1 LKIGPDLKLYYTVG
15 DMGAGQFNN
24 TTRANNAQ
32 NIDILEG
39 KVLRLNTVPDN
50 EGEKDMWIPND
61 NPFYNGAPFS
71 PRDYI
76 YSFGHRNAQGL
87 DWINING
94 ADLLFSSEHGDKSD
108 DEINIIKGGKSYGWN
123 RVSGYCDGNYD
134 ALSLGGFSPV
144 NEEAYRDNTL
154 NNAIPIFTTFTAT
167 PAEISAFTSDMFT
180 FKTIAPSSIEVYKD
194 TTIPGWKNSVLVSA
208 LKGGRVY
215 RMKLDSTGN
224 LVIPLENGVDTAA
237 YFAGQ
242 GRFRDIAISPDGK
255 KIYVACDLSGATSGP
270 TGGFNNKLNTTTPP
284 NAGKILEFTYIG
296 NIALRMRTNIISEE
310 QSFNFSLYPNPAHNT
325 VTVQTGNINKS
336 TIVEVYNIV
345 GSKLKTIK
353 SSANRF
359 DIDLKGLPKG
369 VYSVRVSDVQ
379 GKVWMVKKLIRQ

>member
-1 LKIGPDLKLYYTVG
+1 
-15 DMGAGQFNN
+15 
-24 TTRANNAQ
+24 
-32 NIDILEG
+32 
-39 KVLRLNTVPDN
+39 
-50 EGEKDMWIPND
+50 
-61 NPFYNGAPFS
+61 
-71 PRDYI
+71 
-76 YSFGHRNAQGL
+76 
-87 DWINING
+87 
-94 ADLLFSSEHGDKSD
+94 
-108 DEINIIKGGKSYGWN
+108 
-123 RVSGYCDGNYD
+123 
-134 ALSLGGFSPV
+134 V

-379 GKVWMVKKLIRQ
+379 GKVWMVQKLIRQ